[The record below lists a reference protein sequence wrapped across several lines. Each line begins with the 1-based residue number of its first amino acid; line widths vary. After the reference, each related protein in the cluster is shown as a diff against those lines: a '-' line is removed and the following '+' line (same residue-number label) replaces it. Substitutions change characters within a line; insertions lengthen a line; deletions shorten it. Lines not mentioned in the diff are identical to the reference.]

1 MEIIRDIADLH
12 HTTRAWRKAG
22 ETIAFVPTMGNLHP
36 GHYALVEQAHA
47 LGSKV
52 VVSIFVNPAQ
62 FDRAADL
69 EAYPRTLDADCAQLA
84 QLKVDVVFVPTAAD
98 IYPTGFLRTRVEVPG
113 ISDVLEGEY
122 RPGHFTGVATI
133 VCKLFNM
140 VEPDVA
146 VFGEKDF
153 QQLMVVRQMV
163 QDLDI
168 PVRIHGVQAVREADG
183 LARSSRNGYL
193 SADERAIAPKLHR
206 ILLDTATRLKAMQP
220 EAGAGYTDDR
230 LNRLQQAMM
239 QQLAEAGFRPE
250 YLEIR
255 RAQDLQLPT
264 AGDQELVILVSAWLG
279 KARLIDNVQVFL
291 ATGEVI

>member
-12 HTTRAWRKAG
+12 RTTRAWRKAG

-36 GHYALVEQAHA
+36 GHYALVEQAHE

-69 EAYPRTLDADCAQLA
+69 EAYPRTLDADCAQLE
-84 QLKVDVVFVPTAAD
+84 QLKVDVVFVPTADD

-122 RPGHFTGVATI
+122 RPGHFTGMATI

-163 QDLDI
+163 QDLDM
-168 PVRIHGVQAVREADG
+168 PVRIHGVHAVREADG

-193 SADERAIAPKLHR
+193 TPEQRALAPRLHQT
-206 ILLDTATRLKAMQP
+206 LLATATELKAVRLEP
-220 EAGAGYTDDR
+220 ATLGA
-230 LNRLQQAMM
+230 LQQGMI
-239 QQLAEAGFRPE
+239 QRLSEAGFRPE

-255 RAQDLQLPT
+255 RIQDLQPPET
-264 AGDQELVILVSAWLG
+264 GDQELVILVSAWLG